1 MTAALTGH
9 PARVTRFAHH
19 GHKSMHVSAS
29 RLWFL
34 ATATF
39 LLVACGRPS
48 APSSSSPPTPSLGA
62 HPLVWSAP
70 LPARDRAWVER
81 TLARLTP
88 RERVAQMV
96 MLWVLGDYA
105 HVDDSTFGEARHA
118 VATDRI
124 GGVIMSLGSPI
135 EVASKV
141 NSLQQLADVPLL
153 VASDLEPGL
162 GRLVGGT
169 FVPSL
174 MSAGSATI
182 FPSNM
187 AIAATGDVR
196 DALEVGRIIGREA
209 RAVGIHLAFAPTVDV
224 NNNPANP
231 VINTRSFGED
241 PQRVAEL
248 SAAFVRGVQSEGVAA
263 TAKHFPGHGDTDTDS
278 HLALSVVR
286 SDAARLA
293 TVELVPFRAS
303 IDAGVVAVMTA
314 HIALPA
320 MGINGSPATLEPR
333 IVTTLLRDSLGFRGL
348 AVTDALRMQAVG
360 QGYTPEQAA
369 VLAVQAGAD
378 ILLSPIDVKKTIDA
392 VTAAVEQGT
401 ITPARVEQSVRRI
414 LELKARTRAARHPMV
429 SLDSLR
435 RTVGAPAHWALAQDI
450 AARAITLLR
459 DNATLVPA
467 PRDGRLAVVTYA
479 PELDIAAGRAFAAEL
494 RALAPQATEVRIDP
508 STAASE
514 LDSLS
519 ARVQGAD
526 RVIVTTHV
534 RTIEGTGRF
543 AIAPRVAAWVDTLAT
558 RERVLV
564 VASGNPYVIAQFP
577 RVGSY
582 LVTYGIDASLERAA
596 ARAIVGAAPIV
607 GRAPISLPGFFAA
620 GDGLRRE
627 AAP

>member
-1 MTAALTGH
+1 MNVVSPIRLRLAVAAT
-9 PARVTRFAHH
+9 
-19 GHKSMHVSAS
+19 
-29 RLWFL
+29 
-34 ATATF
+34 
-39 LLVACGRPS
+39 LLLGACGRP
-48 APSSSSPPTPSLGA
+48 ATPATTPVPNGA
-62 HPLVWSAP
+62 HALRWTTPLSS
-70 LPARDRAWVER
+70 RDQAWVER
-81 TLARLTP
+81 TLARLSP

-105 HVDDSTFGEARHA
+105 HIEDSTFAEVRRA
-118 VATDRI
+118 VAEDRI

-141 NSLQQLADVPLL
+141 NSLQRLAGVPLL

-169 FVPSL
+169 FVPTL

-187 AIAATGDVR
+187 AIAATGDVD
-196 DALEVGRIIGREA
+196 DARNVGRIIGREA
-209 RAVGIHLAFAPTVDV
+209 RAVGIHVAFAPTVDV

-231 VINTRSFGED
+231 VINTRSFGEN

-248 SAAFVRGVQSEGVAA
+248 SAAFVRGTQSEGVAA

-278 HLALSVVR
+278 HLALPVVR
-286 SDAARLA
+286 SDAERLA
-293 TVELVPFRAS
+293 SVELVPFRAS
-303 IDAGVVAVMTA
+303 IDAGVVGVMTA

-320 MGINGSPATLEPR
+320 VGVDRSPATLEPR
-333 IVTTLLRDSLGFRGL
+333 IVTELLRDSLGFRGL

-360 QGYTPEQAA
+360 QGYTPERAA

-378 ILLSPIDVKKTIDA
+378 ILLSPTDVKKAIDA
-392 VTAAVEQGT
+392 VTAAVEQGV
-401 ITPARVEQSVRRI
+401 ISAARIDQSVRRI
-414 LELKARTRAARHPMV
+414 LELKVRTRAARHPIV

-435 RTVGAPAHWALAQDI
+435 QIVGAPEHWNVARDI

-459 DNATLVPA
+459 DSAALVPA
-467 PRDGRLAVVTYA
+467 ARDGRFAVVTYA
-479 PELDIAAGRAFAAEL
+479 PELDVNAGRALAGEL
-494 RALAPQATEVRIDP
+494 RSLAPQTIVARIDP
-508 STAASE
+508 ATSAAE

-519 ARVQGAD
+519 ARVRGVE

-534 RTIEGTGRF
+534 RTIEGAGRF
-543 AIAPRVAAWVDTLAT
+543 AIAPRVAAWIDTLAT
-558 RERVLV
+558 RERVVV
-564 VASGNPYVIAQFP
+564 VANGNPYVIAQFP
-577 RVGSY
+577 RIGSY
-582 LVTYGIDASLERAA
+582 MVTYGIDASLERAA
-596 ARAIVGAAPIV
+596 ARALVGAAPIV
-607 GRAPISLPGFFAA
+607 GRSPISLPGFFAA

>member
-1 MTAALTGH
+1 
-9 PARVTRFAHH
+9 
-19 GHKSMHVSAS
+19 MHVLPSA
-29 RLWFL
+29 RLWVL
-34 ATATF
+34 TTATF
-39 LLVACGRPS
+39 LLVACSR
-48 APSSSSPPTPSLGA
+48 APSSGSSARPAPSLGA
-62 HPLVWSAP
+62 HPLSWSTP
-70 LPARDRAWVER
+70 LPRRDRAWVER

-96 MLWVLGDYA
+96 MVWVLGDYA
-105 HVDDSTFGEARHA
+105 HVEDSTFAEIRRA
-118 VATDRI
+118 VAMDHI

-135 EVASKV
+135 EVAAKV

-248 SAAFVRGVQSEGVAA
+248 SAAFIRGVQSEGVAA

-278 HLALSVVR
+278 HLALPVVR

-303 IDAGVVAVMTA
+303 IDAGVVGVMTA
-314 HIALPA
+314 HVALPA
-320 MGINGSPATLEPR
+320 VGIDSSPATLEPR
-333 IVTTLLRDSLGFRGL
+333 IVTSLLRDSLGFRGL

-378 ILLSPIDVKKTIDA
+378 ILLSPTDVKKTIDA

-401 ITPARVEQSVRRI
+401 ITPARIERSVLRI
-414 LELKARTRAARHPMV
+414 LELKARTRAARHPIV

-435 RTVGAPAHWALAQDI
+435 QQVGGPAHWALVHDI

-459 DNATLVPA
+459 DSAALVPA
-467 PRDGRLAVVTYA
+467 PRDGRLALVTYA
-479 PELDIAAGRAFAAEL
+479 PELDVTAGRAFAAEL
-494 RALAPQATEVRIDP
+494 RALAPQTTVMRIDP
-508 STAASE
+508 TTGASE

-519 ARVQGAD
+519 ARVRGAD
-526 RVIVTTHV
+526 RVIITTHV
-534 RTIEGTGRF
+534 RTIEGAGRF

-558 RERVLV
+558 QERVLV

-607 GRAPISLPGFFAA
+607 GRAPISLPGFFIA

-627 AAP
+627 ASP

>member
-1 MTAALTGH
+1 
-9 PARVTRFAHH
+9 
-19 GHKSMHVSAS
+19 MHVLPS
-29 RLWFL
+29 RLRLL

-39 LLVACGRPS
+39 LLVACGRTS

-118 VATDRI
+118 VAKDRI

-241 PQRVAEL
+241 PQRVAQL

-293 TVELVPFRAS
+293 AVELVPFRAS
-303 IDAGVVAVMTA
+303 IDAGVVGVMTA

-320 MGINGSPATLEPR
+320 MGINDSPATLEPR

-392 VTAAVEQGT
+392 VTAAVAQGT

-459 DNATLVPA
+459 DSATLVPA

-479 PELDIAAGRAFAAEL
+479 PELDIVAGRAFAAEL
-494 RALAPQATEVRIDP
+494 RALAPQATVVRIDP

-543 AIAPRVAAWVDTLAT
+543 AISPRVAAWVDTLAT

>member
-1 MTAALTGH
+1 MRRLS
-9 PARVTRFAHH
+9 P
-19 GHKSMHVSAS
+19 S
-29 RLWFL
+29 RLHLL
-34 ATATF
+34 AAGAAW
-39 LLVACGRPS
+39 LLGCGPSQAPVAN
-48 APSSSSPPTPSLGA
+48 APTPSAGA
-62 HPLVWSAP
+62 HPVSWTTP
-70 LPARDRAWVER
+70 LSTRDRAWVDR
-81 TLARLTP
+81 TLARLTL

-105 HVDDSTFGEARHA
+105 HVDDSVFAEARRA
-118 VATDRI
+118 VADERI

-135 EVASKV
+135 EVAAKV
-141 NSLQQLADVPLL
+141 NSLQQLAVVPLL

-169 FVPSL
+169 FVPTL
-174 MSAGSATI
+174 MSAGSATV

-187 AIAATGDVR
+187 AIAATGDTR
-196 DALEVGRIIGREA
+196 DAFEVGRVIGREA

-231 VINTRSFGED
+231 VINTRSFGEN
-241 PQRVAEL
+241 PQQVAEL

-278 HLALSVVR
+278 HLALPVVR

-293 TVELVPFRAS
+293 SVELVPFRAS
-303 IDAGVVAVMTA
+303 IDAGVIGVMTA

-320 MGINGSPATLEPR
+320 VGIDSSPATLEPR
-333 IVTTLLRDSLGFRGL
+333 IVSELLRDSLGFRGL

-360 QGYTPEQAA
+360 KGYTPEQAA

-378 ILLSPIDVKKTIDA
+378 ILLSPTDVKLAIDA
-392 VTAAVEQGT
+392 VTAAVQAGT
-401 ITPARVEQSVRRI
+401 ISAARIDQSARRI
-414 LELKARTRAARHPMV
+414 LELKVRTRAARHPFV

-435 RTVGAPAHWALAQDI
+435 RIVGAPQHRLVAEDI
-450 AARAITLLR
+450 GARAVTLLR
-459 DNATLVPA
+459 DSTSLVPA
-467 PRDGRLAVVTYA
+467 PRDGRLAVVSYA
-479 PELDIAAGRAFAAEL
+479 PELDVNAGRAFATEV
-494 RALAPQATEVRIDP
+494 RTLAPRAIIVRIDP
-508 STAASE
+508 STARAE

-519 ARVQGAD
+519 MRLQGAD

-534 RTIEGTGRF
+534 RTIEGAGRF
-543 AIAPRVAAWVDTLAT
+543 AIAPVVAAWIDTLAT
-558 RERVLV
+558 REKVIV
-564 VASGNPYVIAQFP
+564 VANGNPYVIAQFP

-582 LVTYGIDASLERAA
+582 VVTYGITPSLERAA
-596 ARAIVGAAPIV
+596 ARAVLGAAPIT

-620 GDGLRRE
+620 GDGIRRE

>member
-1 MTAALTGH
+1 MS
-9 PARVTRFAHH
+9 V
-19 GHKSMHVSAS
+19 AS
-29 RLWFL
+29 STRLWL
-34 ATATF
+34 GATTA
-39 LLVACGRPS
+39 LVLGACSR
-48 APSSSSPPTPSLGA
+48 PPTPATPGPAPAAAA
-62 HPLVWSAP
+62 HALSWTTPLSS
-70 LPARDRAWVER
+70 RDRAWIER
-81 TLARLTP
+81 TLERLSP

-105 HVDDSTFGEARHA
+105 HVEDSTFAEVRRA
-118 VATDRI
+118 VSDDRI

-141 NSLQQLADVPLL
+141 NSLQRLAHVPLL

-169 FVPSL
+169 FVPTL

-224 NNNPANP
+224 NNNPSNP

-248 SAAFVRGVQSEGVAA
+248 AAAFVRGMQSEGVAA

-278 HLALSVVR
+278 HLALPVVR
-286 SDAARLA
+286 SDATRLA
-293 TVELVPFRAS
+293 SVELVPFRAS
-303 IDAGVVAVMTA
+303 IDAGVVGVMTA

-320 MGINGSPATLEPR
+320 VGLESTPATLEPR
-333 IVTTLLRDSLGFRGL
+333 IVTGLLRDSLGFRGL

-360 QGYTPEQAA
+360 QGYTPERAA

-378 ILLSPIDVKKTIDA
+378 ILLSPTDVKRAIDA
-392 VTAAVEQGT
+392 VTAAVAQGT
-401 ITPARVEQSVRRI
+401 IPASRIDESVRRI
-414 LELKARTRAARHPMV
+414 LELKVRTRAARQPMV

-435 RTVGAPAHWALAQDI
+435 HVVGSPAHWNVARNI
-450 AARAITLLR
+450 AERAVTLLR
-459 DNATLVPA
+459 DSASLVPA
-467 PRDGRLAVVTYA
+467 PREGRFAVVTYA
-479 PELDIAAGRAFAAEL
+479 PELDVNAGRALAGEL
-494 RALAPQATEVRIDP
+494 RSLAPQTLVARIDP
-508 STAASE
+508 STSAAE
-514 LDSLS
+514 LDSLG
-519 ARVQGAD
+519 ARMRGAD
-526 RVIVTTHV
+526 RIIVTTHV
-534 RTIEGTGRF
+534 RTIEGAGRF
-543 AIAPRVAAWVDTLAT
+543 AISPRVAAWIDTLAT
-558 RERVLV
+558 RERVVV
-564 VASGNPYVIAQFP
+564 VANGNPYVIAQFP
-577 RVGSY
+577 RIGSY
-582 LVTYGIDASLERAA
+582 MVTYGIDASLERAA
-596 ARAIVGAAPIV
+596 ARALVGAAPIV
-607 GRAPISLPGFFAA
+607 GRVPISLPGFFAA

>member
-1 MTAALTGH
+1 MRLVPPSGRRILAA
-9 PARVTRFAHH
+9 
-19 GHKSMHVSAS
+19 
-29 RLWFL
+29 
-34 ATATF
+34 AT
-39 LLVACGRPS
+39 LLLGACGR
-48 APSSSSPPTPSLGA
+48 SSTPATQPPGPDAGA
-62 HPLVWSAP
+62 LSWSTP
-70 LPARDRAWVER
+70 LPARDRAWVDR

-88 RERVAQMV
+88 RQRVAQMV

-105 HVDDSTFGEARHA
+105 HVEDSTFAASRRA
-118 VATDRI
+118 VAEERI
-124 GGVIMSLGSPI
+124 GGVVMSLGSPI

-187 AIAATGDVR
+187 AIGATGDVR

-248 SAAFVRGVQSEGVAA
+248 AAAFVRGMQSEGVAA

-278 HLALSVVR
+278 HLALPVVR

-303 IDAGVVAVMTA
+303 IEAGVVGVMTA
-314 HIALPA
+314 HVALPA
-320 MGINGSPATLEPR
+320 VGIDSTPATLEPR
-333 IVTTLLRDSLGFRGL
+333 IVTSLLRDSLGFRGL

-378 ILLSPIDVKKTIDA
+378 ILLSPTDVKKTIDA

-401 ITPARVEQSVRRI
+401 IPLARIDASVRRI
-414 LELKARTRAARHPMV
+414 LELKARTRAARQPMV
-429 SLDSLR
+429 SLDTLR
-435 RTVGAPAHWALAQDI
+435 HTVGAPAHWAIARDI
-450 AARAITLLR
+450 ATRAVTLLR
-459 DNATLVPA
+459 DSAGLVPA
-467 PRDGRLAVVTYA
+467 PRDGRFAVITYA
-479 PELDIAAGRAFAAEL
+479 PELDVNAGRAFAAEL
-494 RALAPQATEVRIDP
+494 RSLAPQTMTVRIDP
-508 STAASE
+508 STSVAE
-514 LDSLS
+514 LDSLGV
-519 ARVQGAD
+519 RIQGAD
-526 RVIVTTHV
+526 R
-534 RTIEGTGRF
+534 
-543 AIAPRVAAWVDTLAT
+543 
-558 RERVLV
+558 
-564 VASGNPYVIAQFP
+564 
-577 RVGSY
+577 
-582 LVTYGIDASLERAA
+582 
-596 ARAIVGAAPIV
+596 
-607 GRAPISLPGFFAA
+607 
-620 GDGLRRE
+620 
-627 AAP
+627 

>member
-1 MTAALTGH
+1 
-9 PARVTRFAHH
+9 
-19 GHKSMHVSAS
+19 MHLAS
-29 RLWFL
+29 PHRPWLL
-34 ATATF
+34 ATAAF
-39 LLVACGRPS
+39 LLGACGSRP
-48 APSSSSPPTPSLGA
+48 APSTPAPATSVSG
-62 HPLVWSAP
+62 HPLSWTTP
-70 LPARDRAWVER
+70 LRARDRAWVER
-81 TLARLTP
+81 TLAALSP

-105 HVDDSTFGEARHA
+105 HVEDSTFAEVRRA
-118 VATDRI
+118 VAADRI

-141 NSLQQLADVPLL
+141 NSLQRLASVPLL

-169 FVPSL
+169 FVPTL

-196 DALEVGRIIGREA
+196 DALEAGRIIGREA

-248 SAAFVRGVQSEGVAA
+248 AAAFVRGMQSEGVAA

-278 HLALSVVR
+278 HLALPVVR

-293 TVELVPFRAS
+293 SVELVPFRAS
-303 IDAGVVAVMTA
+303 IEAGVVGVMTA

-320 MGINGSPATLEPR
+320 VGIDSSPATLEPR

-378 ILLSPIDVKKTIDA
+378 ILLSPTDVTRAIDA
-392 VTAAVEQGT
+392 VTAAVVQGV
-401 ITPARVEQSVRRI
+401 ITAERIDQSVRRI
-414 LELKARTRAARHPMV
+414 LELKVRTRAARHPIV

-435 RTVGAPAHWALAQDI
+435 SMVGAPAHWSVAREI
-450 AARAITLLR
+450 ATRAVTLLR
-459 DNATLVPA
+459 DSAGLVPA
-467 PRDGRLAVVTYA
+467 SPEGRFAVVTYA
-479 PELDIAAGRAFAAEL
+479 PELDVTAGRAFAGEL
-494 RALAPQATEVRIDP
+494 RSLAPQTTTARIDP
-508 STAASE
+508 STSAAE
-514 LDSLS
+514 LDSLG
-519 ARVQGAD
+519 ARVRGAD
-526 RVIVTTHV
+526 RIIVTTHV
-534 RTIEGTGRF
+534 RTIEGAGRF
-543 AIAPRVAAWVDTLAT
+543 AISPRVAAWIDTLAT
-558 RERVLV
+558 RERVVV
-564 VASGNPYVIAQFP
+564 VANGNPYVIAQFP

-582 LVTYGIDASLERAA
+582 LTTYGIDASLERAA
-596 ARAIVGAAPIV
+596 ARAVVGAAPIT
-607 GRAPISLPGFFAA
+607 GKAPISLPGFFAA

-627 AAP
+627 VAP

>member
-1 MTAALTGH
+1 
-9 PARVTRFAHH
+9 
-19 GHKSMHVSAS
+19 MHLLAPS
-29 RLWFL
+29 RLWL
-34 ATATF
+34 VATASA
-39 LLVACGRPS
+39 LLACAC
-48 APSSSSPPTPSLGA
+48 APSPASTPTPTPSLGA
-62 HPLVWSAP
+62 LPLSWSTP
-70 LPARDRAWVER
+70 LARRERTWVDR
-81 TLARLTP
+81 TLARLTT

-105 HVDDSTFGEARHA
+105 HIEDSTFAATRRA
-118 VATDRI
+118 VADDRI

-141 NSLQQLADVPLL
+141 NSLQALADVPLL

-187 AIAATGDVR
+187 AIAATGDVG
-196 DALEVGRIIGREA
+196 DAREVGRIIGREA
-209 RAVGIHLAFAPTVDV
+209 RAVGIHVAFAPTVDV

-248 SAAFVRGVQSEGVAA
+248 SAAFVRGLQSEGVAA

-278 HLALSVVR
+278 HLALAVVR

-293 TVELVPFRAS
+293 SVELVPFRAS
-303 IDAGVVAVMTA
+303 IEAGVMGVMTA
-314 HIALPA
+314 HVALPA
-320 MGINGSPATLEPR
+320 LGVESSPATLEPR
-333 IVTTLLRDSLGFRGL
+333 IVTGLLRDSLGFRGL
-348 AVTDALRMQAVG
+348 AITDALRMQAVG

-378 ILLSPIDVKKTIDA
+378 ILLSPVDVKRTIDA
-392 VTAAVEQGT
+392 ITTAVEHGT
-401 ITPARVEQSVRRI
+401 IPSARIEHSARRI

-435 RTVGAPAHWALAQDI
+435 RTVGAPVHWALAQDI
-450 AARAITLLR
+450 ATRAVTLLR
-459 DNATLVPA
+459 DSATLVPA
-467 PRDGRLAVVTYA
+467 PREGRLAVVTYA
-479 PELDIAAGRAFAAEL
+479 PELDVVAGRAFVAEL
-494 RALAPQATEVRIDP
+494 RALAPQTMVVRIDP
-508 STAASE
+508 STAMPE

-519 ARVQGAD
+519 ARVRGAD
-526 RVIVTTHV
+526 RIIVTTHV
-534 RTIEGTGRF
+534 RTIEGAGRF
-543 AIAPRVAAWVDTLAT
+543 AISPRVAAWVDTLAT
-558 RERVLV
+558 QERVVV

-577 RVGSY
+577 RVGTY

-607 GRAPISLPGFFAA
+607 GRAPISLPGFFSA
-620 GDGLRRE
+620 GDGVRRE
-627 AAP
+627 VAP

>member
-1 MTAALTGH
+1 
-9 PARVTRFAHH
+9 
-19 GHKSMHVSAS
+19 VSAQALS
-29 RLWFL
+29 W
-34 ATATF
+34 T
-39 LLVACGRPS
+39 
-48 APSSSSPPTPSLGA
+48 TPLS
-62 HPLVWSAP
+62 
-70 LPARDRAWVER
+70 ARDRAWVER
-81 TLARLTP
+81 TLASLSS

-105 HVDDSTFGEARHA
+105 HVDDSTFAEVRRA
-118 VATDRI
+118 VAEDRI

-141 NSLQQLADVPLL
+141 NSLQGLAQVPLL

-169 FVPSL
+169 FVPTL
-174 MSAGSATI
+174 MNAGSATI

-187 AIAATGDVR
+187 AIAATGSVD
-196 DALEVGRIIGREA
+196 DALQVGRIIGREA

-248 SAAFVRGVQSEGVAA
+248 AAAFVRGMQSEGVAA

-278 HLALSVVR
+278 HLALPVVR

-293 TVELVPFRAS
+293 SVELVPFRAS
-303 IDAGVVAVMTA
+303 IDAGVVGVMTA

-320 MGINGSPATLEPR
+320 VGIDSGPATLEPS
-333 IVTTLLRDSLGFRGL
+333 IVTSLLRDSLGFRGL

-360 QGYTPEQAA
+360 RGYTPERAA

-378 ILLSPIDVKKTIDA
+378 ILLSPTDIKTAIDA
-392 VTAAVEQGT
+392 VTAAVVQGV
-401 ITPARVEQSVRRI
+401 ITAERIDQSVRRI
-414 LELKARTRAARHPMV
+414 LELKVRTRAARHPVV

-435 RTVGAPAHWALAQDI
+435 RTVGAPAHWSVARDI

-459 DNATLVPA
+459 DSAALVPA
-467 PRDGRLAVVTYA
+467 SPAGRFAVVTYA
-479 PELDIAAGRAFAAEL
+479 PELDVTAGRAFAGEL
-494 RALAPQATEVRIDP
+494 RALAPQTMVARIDP
-508 STAASE
+508 STSAAE
-514 LDSLS
+514 LDSVT
-519 ARVQGAD
+519 ARVRGAD
-526 RVIVTTHV
+526 RIIVTTHI
-534 RTIEGTGRF
+534 RTIEGAGRF
-543 AIAPRVAAWVDTLAT
+543 AISPRVAAWIDTLAA
-558 RERVLV
+558 RERVV
-564 VASGNPYVIAQFP
+564 VIANGNPYVIAQFP

-582 LVTYGIDASLERAA
+582 MVTYGIDASLERAA
-596 ARAIVGAAPIV
+596 ARALAGGAPIV

>member
-1 MTAALTGH
+1 
-9 PARVTRFAHH
+9 VD
-19 GHKSMHVSAS
+19 K
-29 RLWFL
+29 
-34 ATATF
+34 
-39 LLVACGRPS
+39 
-48 APSSSSPPTPSLGA
+48 
-62 HPLVWSAP
+62 
-70 LPARDRAWVER
+70 
-81 TLARLTP
+81 TLARLAT

-105 HVDDSTFGEARHA
+105 HVDDSTFAATRRA
-118 VATDRI
+118 VAEDRI

-135 EVASKV
+135 EVASKI
-141 NSLQQLADVPLL
+141 NSLQALADVPLL

-187 AIAATGDVR
+187 AIAATGEVG
-196 DALEVGRIIGREA
+196 DAREVGRIIGREA

-241 PQRVAEL
+241 PQRVAAL
-248 SAAFVRGVQSEGVAA
+248 SAAFVRGLQSEGVAA

-278 HLALSVVR
+278 HIMLAVVR

-293 TVELVPFRAS
+293 SVELVPFRAS
-303 IDAGVVAVMTA
+303 IDAGVMGVMTA

-320 MGINGSPATLEPR
+320 LGVDSSPATLEPR
-333 IVTTLLRDSLGFRGL
+333 IVTGLLRDSLGFRGL

-378 ILLSPIDVKKTIDA
+378 ILLSPVDVKRTIDA
-392 VTAAVEQGT
+392 VTTAVEHGT
-401 ITPARVEQSVRRI
+401 IPSTRIEQSVRRI

-435 RTVGAPAHWALAQDI
+435 HTVGAPAHWALAQDI

-459 DNATLVPA
+459 DSATLIPA

-479 PELDIAAGRAFAAEL
+479 PELDVVAGRALAAEL
-494 RALAPQATEVRIDP
+494 LTLAPQTMVVRIDP
-508 STAASE
+508 STAMTE
-514 LDSLS
+514 LDSVS
-519 ARVQGAD
+519 VRVRGAD
-526 RVIVTTHV
+526 RIIVTTHV
-534 RTIEGTGRF
+534 RTIEGAGRF
-543 AIAPRVAAWVDTLAT
+543 AISPRVAAWVDTLA
-558 RERVLV
+558 RQERVVV

-577 RVGSY
+577 HVGSY

-596 ARAIVGAAPIV
+596 ARAIVGAARIV
-607 GRAPISLPGFFAA
+607 GRAPISLPGFFKA

-627 AAP
+627 VAP

>member
-1 MTAALTGH
+1 MSVASPIRLCLAA
-9 PARVTRFAHH
+9 A
-19 GHKSMHVSAS
+19 AS
-29 RLWFL
+29 
-34 ATATF
+34 
-39 LLVACGRPS
+39 LLLGACGRPPALS
-48 APSSSSPPTPSLGA
+48 TSVPVPDGTHALRWT
-62 HPLVWSAP
+62 AP
-70 LPARDRAWVER
+70 LSSRDRAWVER
-81 TLARLTP
+81 TLAGLSP

-105 HVDDSTFGEARHA
+105 HVEDSTFAEARRA
-118 VATDRI
+118 VADDRI

-141 NSLQQLADVPLL
+141 NSLQRLATVPLL

-169 FVPSL
+169 FVPTL

-187 AIAATGDVR
+187 AIAATGNVD

-231 VINTRSFGED
+231 VINTRSFGEN

-248 SAAFVRGVQSEGVAA
+248 SAAFVRGMQSEGVAA

-278 HLALSVVR
+278 HLALPVVR
-286 SDAARLA
+286 SDATRLA
-293 TVELVPFRAS
+293 SVELVPFRAS
-303 IDAGVVAVMTA
+303 IDAGVVGVMTA

-320 MGINGSPATLEPR
+320 VGVDSSPATLEPR
-333 IVTTLLRDSLGFRGL
+333 IVTELLRDSLGFRGL
-348 AVTDALRMQAVG
+348 AITDALRMQAVG
-360 QGYTPEQAA
+360 QGYTPERAA

-378 ILLSPIDVKKTIDA
+378 ILLSPTDVKRAIDA
-392 VTAAVEQGT
+392 VTAAVEQGV
-401 ITPARVEQSVRRI
+401 ILAERIDQSVRRI
-414 LELKARTRAARHPMV
+414 LELKVRTRAARHSIV

-435 RTVGAPAHWALAQDI
+435 QIVGAPQHWNVARDI

-459 DNATLVPA
+459 DSVGLVPA
-467 PRDGRLAVVTYA
+467 SREGRFAVVTYA
-479 PELDIAAGRAFAAEL
+479 PELDVNAGRALAGEL
-494 RALAPQATEVRIDP
+494 RSLAPQTIVARIDP
-508 STAASE
+508 STSAAE
-514 LDSLS
+514 LDSLG
-519 ARVQGAD
+519 ARVRGAD

-534 RTIEGTGRF
+534 RTIEGAGRF
-543 AIAPRVAAWVDTLAT
+543 AIAPRVAAWIDTLAT
-558 RERVLV
+558 RERVVV
-564 VASGNPYVIAQFP
+564 VANGNPYVIAQFP
-577 RVGSY
+577 QIGSY
-582 LVTYGIDASLERAA
+582 MVTYGIDASLERAA
-596 ARAIVGAAPIV
+596 ARALVGAAPIV

>member
-1 MTAALTGH
+1 MHLGSPFRLCVVAVAL
-9 PARVTRFAHH
+9 P
-19 GHKSMHVSAS
+19 
-29 RLWFL
+29 
-34 ATATF
+34 
-39 LLVACGRPS
+39 LVAACGRPPAS
-48 APSSSSPPTPSLGA
+48 VPPVPLASDSP
-62 HPLVWSAP
+62 HPLSWSTP
-70 LPARDRAWVER
+70 LSSRDRAWVER
-81 TLARLTP
+81 TLASLST

-105 HVDDSTFGEARHA
+105 HVDDSTFADARRA
-118 VATDRI
+118 VAEERI

-141 NSLQQLADVPLL
+141 NSLQRLATVPLL

-169 FVPSL
+169 FVPTL
-174 MSAGSATI
+174 MSAGSATV

-196 DALEVGRIIGREA
+196 DALAVGRIIGREA
-209 RAVGIHLAFAPTVDV
+209 RAVGIHFAFAPTVDV

-248 SAAFVRGVQSEGVAA
+248 AAAFVRGMQSEGVAA

-278 HLALSVVR
+278 HLALAVVR

-293 TVELVPFRAS
+293 AVELVPFRAA
-303 IDAGVVAVMTA
+303 IEAGVVGVMTA

-320 MGINGSPATLEPR
+320 VGIDNSPATLEPR

-360 QGYTPEQAA
+360 QGYTPERAA

-378 ILLSPIDVKKTIDA
+378 ILLSPTDVKRAIDA
-392 VTAAVEQGT
+392 VAAAVVQGV
-401 ITPARVEQSVRRI
+401 ISAERIDQSVRRI
-414 LELKARTRAARHPMV
+414 LELKVRTRAARHAIV

-435 RTVGAPAHWALAQDI
+435 HTVGAPAHWNVARDI

-459 DNATLVPA
+459 DSAALVPA
-467 PRDGRLAVVTYA
+467 RPDGRFAVVTYA
-479 PELDIAAGRAFAAEL
+479 PDLDVNAGRAFAGEL
-494 RALAPQATEVRIDP
+494 RALAPQTMMARIDP
-508 STAASE
+508 STSAAE
-514 LDSLS
+514 LDSLG
-519 ARVQGAD
+519 ARIQGAD
-526 RVIVTTHV
+526 RIIVTTHV
-534 RTIEGTGRF
+534 RTIEGAGRF
-543 AIAPRVAAWVDTLAT
+543 AIAPRVAAWIDTLAT
-558 RERVLV
+558 RERVIV
-564 VASGNPYVIAQFP
+564 VANGNPYVIAQFP

-582 LVTYGIDASLERAA
+582 MVTYGIDASLERAA
-596 ARAIVGAAPIV
+596 ARALVGAGPIT
-607 GRAPISLPGFFAA
+607 GRAPISLPGFFTA

>member
-1 MTAALTGH
+1 
-9 PARVTRFAHH
+9 
-19 GHKSMHVSAS
+19 
-29 RLWFL
+29 
-34 ATATF
+34 
-39 LLVACGRPS
+39 
-48 APSSSSPPTPSLGA
+48 
-62 HPLVWSAP
+62 
-70 LPARDRAWVER
+70 
-81 TLARLTP
+81 
-88 RERVAQMV
+88 MV

-105 HVDDSTFGEARHA
+105 HVEDSTFADVRRA
-118 VATDRI
+118 VAQDRI

-141 NSLQQLADVPLL
+141 NSLQRLATVPLL

-169 FVPSL
+169 FVPTL
-174 MSAGSATI
+174 MSAGSATV

-196 DALEVGRIIGREA
+196 AAEEVGRIIGREA
-209 RAVGIHLAFAPTVDV
+209 RAVGMHLAFAPTVDV

-248 SAAFVRGVQSEGVAA
+248 SAAFVRGMQAEGVAA

-278 HLALSVVR
+278 HLALPVVR

-293 TVELVPFRAS
+293 SVELVPFRAS
-303 IDAGVVAVMTA
+303 IDAGVVGVMTA

-320 MGINGSPATLEPR
+320 VGIHSSPATLEPR

-360 QGYTPEQAA
+360 QGYTPERAA

-378 ILLSPIDVKKTIDA
+378 ILLSPTDVTRAIDA
-392 VTAAVEQGT
+392 VTAAVAQG
-401 ITPARVEQSVRRI
+401 IIPAQRIDESVRRI
-414 LELKARTRAARHPMV
+414 LELKVRTRAARHAIV

-435 RTVGAPAHWALAQDI
+435 QTVGAPAHWAVARDI

-459 DNATLVPA
+459 DSAALVPA
-467 PRDGRLAVVTYA
+467 ARGGRFAVVTYA
-479 PELDIAAGRAFAAEL
+479 PDLDVTAGRAFAAEL
-494 RALAPQATEVRIDP
+494 RSLAPQTVVARIDP
-508 STAASE
+508 STSVAE
-514 LDSLS
+514 LDSLG
-519 ARVQGAD
+519 ARVRGAD
-526 RVIVTTHV
+526 RIIVTTHV
-534 RTIEGTGRF
+534 RTIEGAGRF
-543 AIAPRVAAWVDTLAT
+543 AISPHVAAWIDTLAT
-558 RERVLV
+558 RERVIV
-564 VASGNPYVIAQFP
+564 VANGNPYVISQFP

-596 ARAIVGAAPIV
+596 SRALVGGAPIS

>member
-1 MTAALTGH
+1 
-9 PARVTRFAHH
+9 
-19 GHKSMHVSAS
+19 
-29 RLWFL
+29 
-34 ATATF
+34 
-39 LLVACGRPS
+39 
-48 APSSSSPPTPSLGA
+48 
-62 HPLVWSAP
+62 
-70 LPARDRAWVER
+70 VER

-105 HVDDSTFGEARHA
+105 HVEDSTFAEVRRA
-118 VATDRI
+118 VADDHI

-169 FVPSL
+169 FVPTL

-187 AIAATGDVR
+187 AIAATGDVG
-196 DALEVGRIIGREA
+196 DAFRAGRVIGSEA

-231 VINTRSFGED
+231 VINTRSFGEN
-241 PQRVAEL
+241 PERVAEL
-248 SAAFVRGVQSEGVAA
+248 SAAFVRGMQLEGVAA

-278 HLALSVVR
+278 HLALPVVR

-293 TVELVPFRAS
+293 SVELVPFRAA
-303 IDAGVVAVMTA
+303 IDAGVVGVMTA

-320 MGINGSPATLEPR
+320 VGVHSSPATLEPS
-333 IVTTLLRDSLGFRGL
+333 IVTALLRDSLGFRGL

-378 ILLSPIDVKKTIDA
+378 ILLSPTDVRKTIDA
-392 VTAAVEQGT
+392 VTAAAEAGT
-401 ITPARVEQSVRRI
+401 IAAGRIEQSVRRI
-414 LELKARTRAARHPMV
+414 LELKVRTRAARHPMV
-429 SLDSLR
+429 SLDSVR
-435 RTVGAPAHWALAQDI
+435 RTVGAPAHWSLAQDI

-459 DNATLVPA
+459 DSATLVPVA
-467 PRDGRLAVVTYA
+467 RDGRLALVTYA
-479 PELDIAAGRAFAAEL
+479 GELDVVAGRAFAAEL
-494 RALAPQATEVRIDP
+494 RALAPQTIVTRINP
-508 STAASE
+508 TTSVSE

-519 ARVQGAD
+519 ARVRGAD

-534 RTIEGTGRF
+534 RTIEGAGRF
-543 AIAPRVAAWVDTLAT
+543 AIAPQAAAWIDTLAA
-558 RERVLV
+558 REHVVV
-564 VASGNPYVIAQFP
+564 VAGGNPYVIAQFP
-577 RVGSY
+577 HVGSY

-596 ARAIVGAAPIV
+596 ARAIIGAAPIV

-620 GDGLRRE
+620 GNGLRRE

>member
-1 MTAALTGH
+1 
-9 PARVTRFAHH
+9 
-19 GHKSMHVSAS
+19 MHLVSAD
-29 RLWFL
+29 RLWFV
-34 ATATF
+34 ATTTILF
-39 LLVACGRPS
+39 GACGGPP
-48 APSSSSPPTPSLGA
+48 APATPAPATGVGA
-62 HPLVWSAP
+62 HSLSWTTP

-81 TLARLTP
+81 TLASLSP

-105 HVDDSTFGEARHA
+105 HVEDSTFAEVRRA
-118 VATDRI
+118 VAEDRI

-135 EVASKV
+135 EVAAKV
-141 NSLQQLADVPLL
+141 NSLQGLANVPLL

-169 FVPSL
+169 FVPTL
-174 MSAGSATI
+174 MSAGSATV

-187 AIAATGDVR
+187 AIAATGDID
-196 DALEVGRIIGREA
+196 DAREVGRIIGREA

-248 SAAFVRGVQSEGVAA
+248 AAAFVRGMQSEGVAA

-278 HLALSVVR
+278 HLALPVVR

-293 TVELVPFRAS
+293 SVELVPFRAS
-303 IDAGVVAVMTA
+303 IDAGVIGVMTA

-320 MGINGSPATLEPR
+320 VGIDSSPATLEPR

-360 QGYTPEQAA
+360 RGYTPERAA

-378 ILLSPIDVKKTIDA
+378 ILLSPTDVKKAIDA
-392 VTAAVEQGT
+392 VTAAVVQGV
-401 ITPARVEQSVRRI
+401 ITAERIDQSVRRI
-414 LELKARTRAARHPMV
+414 LELKVRTRAARHPVV

-435 RTVGAPAHWALAQDI
+435 RTVGAPAHWTAARDI

-459 DNATLVPA
+459 DSAALVPA
-467 PRDGRLAVVTYA
+467 SPEGRFAVVTYA
-479 PELDIAAGRAFAAEL
+479 PELDVNAGRAFAGEL
-494 RALAPQATEVRIDP
+494 RALAPQTMIARIDP
-508 STAASE
+508 STSAEE
-514 LDSLS
+514 LDSVS
-519 ARVQGAD
+519 ARVRGAD
-526 RVIVTTHV
+526 RIIVTTHV
-534 RTIEGTGRF
+534 RTIEGAGRF
-543 AIAPRVAAWVDTLAT
+543 AIAPRVAAWIDTLAT
-558 RERVLV
+558 RERVV
-564 VASGNPYVIAQFP
+564 VIANGNPYVIAQFP

-582 LVTYGIDASLERAA
+582 MVTYGIDASLERAA
-596 ARAIVGAAPIV
+596 ARALVGAAPIV

>member
-1 MTAALTGH
+1 
-9 PARVTRFAHH
+9 
-19 GHKSMHVSAS
+19 
-29 RLWFL
+29 
-34 ATATF
+34 
-39 LLVACGRPS
+39 
-48 APSSSSPPTPSLGA
+48 
-62 HPLVWSAP
+62 
-70 LPARDRAWVER
+70 
-81 TLARLTP
+81 
-88 RERVAQMV
+88 MV

-105 HVDDSTFGEARHA
+105 HIEDSTFAEVRHA
-118 VATDRI
+118 VAEHRI

-141 NSLQQLADVPLL
+141 NSLQRLASVPLL

-169 FVPSL
+169 FVPTL
-174 MSAGSATI
+174 MSAGSATV

-196 DALEVGRIIGREA
+196 DALEAGRIIGREA
-209 RAVGIHLAFAPTVDV
+209 RAVGMHLAFAPTVDV

-231 VINTRSFGED
+231 VINTRSFGEN

-248 SAAFVRGVQSEGVAA
+248 AAAFVRGVQSEGVGA

-278 HLALSVVR
+278 HLALPVVR

-293 TVELVPFRAS
+293 SVELVPFRAS
-303 IDAGVVAVMTA
+303 IDAGVVGVMTA

-320 MGINGSPATLEPR
+320 VGIDSSPATLEPR

-360 QGYTPEQAA
+360 QGYTPERAA

-378 ILLSPIDVKKTIDA
+378 ILLSPTDVKRAIDA
-392 VTAAVEQGT
+392 VTAAVTEGV
-401 ITPARVEQSVRRI
+401 ISGERIDRSVRRI
-414 LELKARTRAARHPMV
+414 LELKVRTRAARHPII

-435 RTVGAPAHWALAQDI
+435 QTVGAPAHWSVARDI
-450 AARAITLLR
+450 ATRAVTLLR
-459 DNATLVPA
+459 DSATLIPA
-467 PRDGRLAVVTYA
+467 AREGRFAVITYA
-479 PELDIAAGRAFAAEL
+479 PELDVNAGRAFAAEL
-494 RALAPQATEVRIDP
+494 RSLAPQTMTVRIDP
-508 STAASE
+508 STSVAE
-514 LDSLS
+514 LDSLGV
-519 ARVQGAD
+519 RIQGAD
-526 RVIVTTHV
+526 RIIVTTHV
-534 RTIEGTGRF
+534 RTIEGAGRF
-543 AIAPRVAAWVDTLAT
+543 AISPRVAAWIDTLAT
-558 RERVLV
+558 RERVVV
-564 VASGNPYVIAQFP
+564 VANGNPYVIAQFP

-596 ARAIVGAAPIV
+596 ARALVGAAPIT